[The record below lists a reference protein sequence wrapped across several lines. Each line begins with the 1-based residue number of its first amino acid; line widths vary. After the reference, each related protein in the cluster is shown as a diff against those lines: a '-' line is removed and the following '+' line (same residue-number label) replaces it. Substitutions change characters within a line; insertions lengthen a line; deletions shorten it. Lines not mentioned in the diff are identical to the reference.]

1 LTWQSHG
8 TLNPDPH
15 RYRYVSGHI
24 FVDET
29 KHRDYLLVAGVVLP
43 ADLDTMRKMI
53 RNLILPGQRRLHM
66 KDESASRK
74 RVIAAAITA
83 HDVHAAA
90 APRRPAETS

>member
-53 RNLILPGQRRLHM
+53 RNLGPSRR
-66 KDESASRK
+66 AS
-74 RVIAAAITA
+74 VD
-83 HDVHAAA
+83 HSDG
-90 APRRPAETS
+90 RRPVEAVSARSGATNRPA